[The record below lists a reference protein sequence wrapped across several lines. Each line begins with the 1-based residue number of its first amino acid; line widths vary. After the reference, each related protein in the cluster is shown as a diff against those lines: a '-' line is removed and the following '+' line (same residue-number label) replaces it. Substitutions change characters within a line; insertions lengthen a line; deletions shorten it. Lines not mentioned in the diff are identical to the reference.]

1 MLLFF
6 LNWFSLAIWGFF
18 FSSYIQCTLRHYLHD
33 CLPLIPFPEST
44 ICSGSPGVL
53 VLEDSIRNQDVD
65 SGGLTF
71 PRRVPAEVTLKAPP
85 AALPDAQRYTM
96 VAYWRQAG
104 LSYIWFSQICA
115 KAVRDALKTEVKAN
129 AEKTSGSSIKI
140 VKVKKE

>member
-1 MLLFF
+1 
-6 LNWFSLAIWGFF
+6 
-18 FSSYIQCTLRHYLHD
+18 
-33 CLPLIPFPEST
+33 
-44 ICSGSPGVL
+44 
-53 VLEDSIRNQDVD
+53 
-65 SGGLTF
+65 
-71 PRRVPAEVTLKAPP
+71 
-85 AALPDAQRYTM
+85 M